1 MKKIID
7 GKLYNTETA
16 KQLGSDSNPCG
27 PRDFHYWHEELY
39 QKRTGEFFLYGEGG
53 PASKYSESCGQNQ
66 WRGSEKIIPLSYK
79 SAQEW
84 AEEHLDA
91 EDYEEIFGEV
101 SEEGE
106 DVVISAK
113 LPAAI
118 DTKLRRLAAENGI
131 SLTAQ
136 IIKLIENA

>member
-53 PASKYSESCGQNQ
+53 PASKYSRSCGQNQ
-66 WRGSEKIIPLSYK
+66 WSGGEKIIPLSYQ
-79 SAQEW
+79 SAQKW
-84 AEEHLDA
+84 AEDHLDA
-91 EDYEEIFGEV
+91 DDYAAIFGDV
-101 SEEGE
+101 SEGE
-106 DVVISAK
+106 DVLISAK
-113 LPAAI
+113 LPAAV
-118 DTKLRRLAAENGI
+118 DSKLRRLAAENGI
-131 SLTAQ
+131 SITGQLIQ
-136 IIKLIENA
+136 LIENA